1 MTGGDVQYSA
11 GMAQGIKTTFYH
23 LIWGAVF
30 LLTSFNLSAQEKSD
44 YGIFAGTSYYMGDL
58 NPSVHYA
65 MPSFA
70 VGPIFRYNFNLH
82 NSIRAHA
89 FYHSLSGSDPNYEG
103 YIPPGSAPDFNAK
116 FVDLGLD
123 FEFNWKPYRTA
134 NRKTVAS
141 PYVFAGL
148 GYGLKVA
155 GSGSLGSQTRSHIT
169 MPFGLG
175 YKVNLGR
182 WLSAGF
188 EASARKVFSDE
199 VDGFTNPP
207 LDDVIAPFGNNDW
220 YFFTGV
226 FVTYKIF
233 KFWEECH
240 AYD

>member
-1 MTGGDVQYSA
+1 MTGGDVQYST
-11 GMAQGIKTTFYH
+11 GMAQGTKTTFYCFIY
-23 LIWGAVF
+23 LAVF

-65 MPSFA
+65 SPWIA

-82 NSIRAHA
+82 NSIRGHA
-89 FYHSLSGSDPNYEG
+89 FYHRLKGDDPNYAG
-103 YIPPGSAPDFNAK
+103 YIPNGSTTNFKAN

-123 FEFNWKPYRTA
+123 WEFNWMPYRTA

-148 GYGLKVA
+148 GYGLKVPWPNA
-155 GSGSLGSQTRSHIT
+155 GVQSQSHIT
-169 MPFGLG
+169 MPFGFG

-188 EASARKVFSDE
+188 EASARKVFSDQ

-207 LDDVIAPFGNNDW
+207 LDDKFRPFGNNDW

>member
-1 MTGGDVQYSA
+1 MY
-11 GMAQGIKTTFYH
+11 
-23 LIWGAVF
+23 LAVF
-30 LLTSFNLSAQEKSD
+30 LLTSFNLSAQEKID

-65 MPSFA
+65 SPWIA
-70 VGPIFRYNFNLH
+70 AGPIFRYNFNMH

-89 FYHSLSGSDPNYEG
+89 FYHSLSGSDPD
-103 YIPPGSAPDFNAK
+103 YIPPNSTTNFNAK

-134 NRKTVAS
+134 YRKTVAS

-148 GYGLKVA
+148 GYGLKVP
-155 GSGSLGSQTRSHIT
+155 GGGVLSVQSKSHIT

-175 YKVNLGR
+175 YKVNVGR

-188 EASARKVFSDE
+188 EASARKVFSDQ
-199 VDGFTNPP
+199 VDGFTNPQ
-207 LDDVIAPFGNNDW
+207 LDDKFRPFGNNDW